1 MTGTVMAAL
10 SSDFQKNKNDKYK
23 KKYCKKKIWVYYYIC
38 LKNYKIYKYIWF

>member
-23 KKYCKKKIWVYYYIC
+23 KKNIVKKKYEYI
-38 LKNYKIYKYIWF
+38 ITFV

>member
-23 KKYCKKKIWVYYYIC
+23 KKYCKKKYMSI
-38 LKNYKIYKYIWF
+38 LLHLFKKL